1 MTAFERFRDGIRT
14 FASDVAQGFFDIT
27 HNGLA
32 LLGVLV
38 VFAFATLAFKPDLR
52 ISGEAQLIAWLQAR
66 QADAMGV
73 VADLTGIERATAA
86 DPGELPKQQ
95 AALAFWLS
103 KKYRVA
109 PEPISALVVESYEL
123 GAKTR
128 LDPTLILAVMAIE
141 SGFNPFAQSPVGAQ
155 GLMQVM
161 TTIHADKYGMFGG
174 KLAAFDPVSNL
185 RVGVKV
191 LQECIKRGGSVEGG
205 LRLYVGA
212 GPEMEDG
219 GYVEKVLAEHE
230 RLKLVASGQS
240 VPMAARAAPVPAPP
254 PDLPT

>member
-109 PEPISALVVESYEL
+109 PEPISA
-123 GAKTR
+123 
-128 LDPTLILAVMAIE
+128 
-141 SGFNPFAQSPVGAQ
+141 
-155 GLMQVM
+155 
-161 TTIHADKYGMFGG
+161 
-174 KLAAFDPVSNL
+174 
-185 RVGVKV
+185 
-191 LQECIKRGGSVEGG
+191 
-205 LRLYVGA
+205 
-212 GPEMEDG
+212 GP
-219 GYVEKVLAEHE
+219 L
-230 RLKLVASGQS
+230 
-240 VPMAARAAPVPAPP
+240 PPWPAAPWQPAQLRAKVCEPAWICAATSGVGPP
-254 PDLPT
+254 

>member
-1 MTAFERFRDGIRT
+1 MTALENFRDGLRT
-14 FASDVAQGFFDIT
+14 FAGDVAQGFFEIT
-27 HNGLA
+27 HNGFA
-32 LLGVLV
+32 LLGVAV
-38 VFAFATLAFKPDLR
+38 VFVAAAFAFKPELR
-52 ISGEAQLIAWLQAR
+52 STGEAQLISWLQAR

-73 VADLTGIERATAA
+73 VADLTGIERATAT
-86 DPGELPKQQ
+86 DPKDLPKQQ
-95 AALAFWLS
+95 AALAYWLS

-109 PEPISALVVESYEL
+109 PEPISALVAESYEL
-123 GAKTR
+123 GAKYKM
-128 LDPTLILAVMAIE
+128 DPTLILAVMAVE

-161 TTIHADKYGMFGG
+161 TKVHADKYGMFGG

-191 LQECIKRGGSVEGG
+191 LQECIERAGSTEGG

-212 GPEMEDG
+212 GPEVEDG

-230 RLKLVASGQS
+230 RLKQVVGGQS
-240 VPMAARAAPVPAPP
+240 VPLAVREPKQPEPQS
-254 PDLPT
+254 